1 VDALR
6 EDAALRRLKKPLSIL
21 PGLVLV
27 VAIALA
33 ARLVHT
39 KVPAPTGRLVGEVIF
54 AVAFGL
60 LVGNVFRIPEV
71 MRPGIKFAFQ
81 TLLRLAIVLLG
92 ATFSFGAA
100 LSIGGRAIGMVV
112 ALMTLTLGTAFVLG
126 RKLGVPPKLA
136 ALIGVGTAVCG
147 NTAISATAPVI
158 GARDEET
165 AFAIATNTLLG
176 TLAVFAYPILGHAMG
191 LSDAA
196 FGTWAGTAVNDTS
209 QVVATGFA
217 YSVAAG
223 NVATVVKLTRNTLMG
238 GVILVMGL
246 AFASGGTGKAG
257 SLVERLKQSVPIFV
271 LGFLGMCLLNS
282 FGGVAWASRALGRDL
297 VADAQFAAK
306 LLILVALAG
315 VGVGTRLSAMR
326 KIGLGPFGLGLAT
339 ALVASGTSLLLIRLL
354 GAAAAR

>member
-6 EDAALRRLKKPLSIL
+6 EDAALRRLKKNLSIL
-21 PGLVLV
+21 PGLALV

-33 ARLVHT
+33 ARWTHAR
-39 KVPAPTGRLVGEVIF
+39 VPSHIGKLVGEVIF
-54 AVAFGL
+54 AVGYGL
-60 LVGNVFRIPEV
+60 LIGNVFRIPDAAK
-71 MRPGIKFAFQ
+71 PGIKFAYQ
-81 TLLRLAIVLLG
+81 TLLRTAIVILG

-100 LSIGGRAIGMVV
+100 LSIGGRAILMVV
-112 ALMTLTLGTAFVLG
+112 GLMTLTLATATLLG
-126 RKLGVPPKLA
+126 RSLGVPSKLA

-158 GARDEET
+158 GAKDEET
-165 AFAIATNTLLG
+165 AFAIATNTLFG
-176 TLAVFAYPILGHAMG
+176 TLAVFAYPILGHALG
-191 LSDAA
+191 LTDPA

-238 GVILVMGL
+238 VVILVMGL
-246 AFASGGTGKAG
+246 AFASSGTGQAG
-257 SLVERLKQSVPIFV
+257 SLWQRMKQSVPVFV

-282 FGGVAWASRALGRDL
+282 IGAVAWLSHTLGRDL

-306 LLILVALAG
+306 LLILIALAG

-326 KIGLGPFGLGLAT
+326 KIGLKPFALGLVT
-339 ALVASGTSLLLIRLL
+339 ALVASGTSLLLIRLF
-354 GAAAAR
+354 GPAAAR

>member
-1 VDALR
+1 MHSR
-6 EDAALRRLKKPLSIL
+6 
-21 PGLVLV
+21 
-27 VAIALA
+27 
-33 ARLVHT
+33 
-39 KVPAPTGRLVGEVIF
+39 VPPNIGKLVGEVIF
-54 AVAFGL
+54 AVGIGL
-60 LVGNVFRIPEV
+60 IVGNVFRLPDV
-71 MRPGIKFAFQ
+71 TKPGIKFTFQ

-100 LSIGGRAIGMVV
+100 LSIGVKAIGIVV
-112 ALMTLTLGTAFVLG
+112 GLMTLTLTTAWMLG
-126 RKLGVPPKLA
+126 RELGVPPKLA

-165 AFAIATNTLLG
+165 AFAIATNTLFG
-176 TLAVFAYPILGHAMG
+176 TLAVFAYPILGHA
-191 LSDAA
+191 LHLTDPA

-238 GVILVMGL
+238 VVILVMGL
-246 AFASGGTGKAG
+246 AFASTGKTHAG
-257 SLVERLKQSVPIFV
+257 SLGQRIKQSVPLFV
-271 LGFLGMCLLNS
+271 LGFLGMCALNS
-282 FGGVAWASRALGRDL
+282 VGAVAWLSQVLGTDL

-306 LLILVALAG
+306 LLILIALAG

-326 KIGLGPFGLGLAT
+326 TIGLRPFALGLFT
-339 ALVASGTSLLLIRLL
+339 ALVASGTSLLLIHVL
-354 GAAAAR
+354 GVAVAR